1 MATAPTSRSAASR
14 VALCS
19 NTDSVAP
26 TFSVCC
32 ASLRE
37 AGWCIA
43 GEEVDYRRR
52 HFAGIARGRGV
63 GRVGGRQTATDGTIR
78 MSNRAALIFPC
89 G

>member
-19 NTDSVAP
+19 NTDVAP

-37 AGWCIA
+37 AGCA
-43 GEEVDYRRR
+43 SL
-52 HFAGIARGRGV
+52 ARKSI
-63 GRVGGRQTATDGTIR
+63 TAVAT
-78 MSNRAALIFPC
+78 SLA
-89 G
+89 